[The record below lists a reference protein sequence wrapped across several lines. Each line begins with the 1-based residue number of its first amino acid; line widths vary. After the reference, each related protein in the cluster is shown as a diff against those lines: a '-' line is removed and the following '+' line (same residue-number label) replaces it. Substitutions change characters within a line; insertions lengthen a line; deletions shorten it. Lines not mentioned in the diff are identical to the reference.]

1 MKFLGLVTLILA
13 FSLNI
18 LAQGVPA
25 GFDLSNYGVKIE
37 PDKRV
42 MVVLETLDLA
52 RDQSGK
58 RLLDTTLSAAGTKFR
73 DQMESDLAVPEDL
86 RQKVSTFVAQ
96 YKKRHPQATDA
107 EIISP
112 FISMAYSLS
121 QVPDL
126 ADPTVTGDLPGSL
139 LDVLD
144 FAPLVR
150 EFYRRTGIGAKLDQ
164 YVKDYQVASD
174 ATIRPSARD
183 MVGELLDYLHT
194 RPQTLYAE
202 KVKVESQKGKG
213 KKIQQIE
220 TREHERRFFI
230 VPEMLAPAGNTNFLN
245 IRDDYYVIVPPDTD
259 LRPSDARRAFLQFV
273 VDPLV
278 LTNAKDIS
286 TIQAS
291 VKQLLDDRR
300 KINPDVTPDV
310 YLAIG
315 RSLVAAIDASELEHS
330 RVNAA
335 TLLARRKID
344 TLKTA
349 DEKKAVSAELDKLKR
364 SFADETA
371 LRLSDDYEKGSVLAF
386 YFAKQL
392 NGLED
397 SGFDIASSMREMI
410 LSLDASKEANRLN
423 EFAEARKRGLAAR
436 EERHSKPVFTV
447 AVENPVTTRLLE
459 IQKAVDAKNYTQA
472 ADDLKKLLQ
481 TNPDEARIYYSLG
494 YIASLEAQNITD
506 TAAQKAKLLEA
517 KNAYQKVIE
526 LAADQERDAA
536 RRQDVD
542 LALVSRTYVALAKIY
557 EFYDESEYAK
567 KIYDMAIKLGDV
579 NGGAYGEAL
588 AAKQRLL
595 KNQ

>member
-1 MKFLGLVTLILA
+1 
-13 FSLNI
+13 
-18 LAQGVPA
+18 
-25 GFDLSNYGVKIE
+25 
-37 PDKRV
+37 
-42 MVVLETLDLA
+42 
-52 RDQSGK
+52 
-58 RLLDTTLSAAGTKFR
+58 
-73 DQMESDLAVPEDL
+73 
-86 RQKVSTFVAQ
+86 
-96 YKKRHPQATDA
+96 
-107 EIISP
+107 
-112 FISMAYSLS
+112 MAYSLS

-164 YVKDYQVASD
+164 YVKDYQAVSD
-174 ATIRPSARD
+174 AAIRPSARD
-183 MVGELLDYLHT
+183 MVSELLDYLHT

-245 IRDDYYVIVPPDTD
+245 IRDDYYVVVPPDTD

-286 TIQAS
+286 TIQAG

-335 TLLARRKID
+335 TLLARRKIE
-344 TLKTA
+344 TLKTD
-349 DEKKAVSAELDKLKR
+349 DEKKAVSAELSKLKQ

-371 LRLSDDYEKGSVLAF
+371 LRLSEDYEKGAVLAF
-386 YFAKQL
+386 YFAQQL
-392 NGLED
+392 KGLED

-410 LSLDASKEANRLN
+410 LSLDAAKEANRLN

-436 EERHSKPVFTV
+436 DERRNKPVFTA
-447 AVENPVTTRLLE
+447 AVENPVTARLLE
-459 IQKAVDAKNYTQA
+459 IQKTVDAKNYAQA
-472 ADDLKKLLQ
+472 TADLKRLLQ

-506 TAAQKAKLLEA
+506 PATQKAKLLDA
-517 KNAYQKVIE
+517 KTAYQKVIE
-526 LAADQERDAA
+526 IAADQEKDAVK
-536 RRQDVD
+536 RQDVD
-542 LALVSRTYVALAKIY
+542 LALISRTYVALAKIY
-557 EFYDESEYAK
+557 EFYDETEYAK
-567 KIYDMAIKLGDV
+567 KIYDMAIKIGDV
-579 NGGAYGEAL
+579 SGGAYGEAL

-595 KNQ
+595 KDQ